1 MLKLG
6 FSDKE
11 QARMHELADKNQA
24 GTLTQEES
32 AELDNYVNAGDMLAI
47 LQSKARKL
55 LKKTPR
61 AKDRHG

>member
-55 LKKTPR
+55 LKKTPL